1 MIVLQE
7 IDCSDSDPV
16 SPDDQS
22 SYIRH
27 VKTNDA
33 AAPLPAAAIISQPS
47 HVALAA
53 IFSQPS
59 HVTLAQTAS
68 PTSPNVSVDSSETD
82 SVVSMS
88 ELAPSGS
95 DFVDL
100 QERTAPDEVLNVIA
114 HSGYASAQVCS
125 LNCMRTLVFV
135 CRTYHNF
142 RLFSFFCAHDI
153 ASTHIMFFQP
163 LITGE
168 PSAASL
174 SSTLND
180 MHRALLERDREN
192 EQLRRENQLLRLQ
205 LAGPVALDDQ
215 DFLDV

>member
-27 VKTNDA
+27 VKTIDA

-53 IFSQPS
+53 IMSQPS
-59 HVTLAQTAS
+59 HAALAQTAS
-68 PTSPNVSVDSSETD
+68 PTSANVSVDSSETD

-100 QERTAPDEVLNVIA
+100 QERTAPDEVVLNLMA
-114 HSGYASAQVCS
+114 HSGHASAQVCL
-125 LNCMRTLVFV
+125 LNCMRTLVLL
-135 CRTYHNF
+135 CRTYHSF
-142 RLFSFFCAHDI
+142 RL
-153 ASTHIMFFQP
+153 
-163 LITGE
+163 
-168 PSAASL
+168 L
-174 SSTLND
+174 SIF
-180 MHRALLERDREN
+180 
-192 EQLRRENQLLRLQ
+192 
-205 LAGPVALDDQ
+205 GV
-215 DFLDV
+215 